1 MKRAGNNAINEF
13 TNPDWTGEFNGR
25 IRQAKEDL
33 QQTGKI
39 GRRVRGSQ
47 KAPKKVRISMR
58 LSPEVFEFFKAGG
71 RGWQTRL
78 DEALK
83 EWTRD
88 RMQFSEM

>member
-1 MKRAGNNAINEF
+1 MAGFARRKKI
-13 TNPDWTGEFNGR
+13 FN
-25 IRQAKEDL
+25 KP
-33 QQTGKI
+33 GKSA
-39 GRRVRGSQ
+39 VVFAVL
-47 KAPKKVRISMR
+47 KKPPKKVRISMR

>member
-1 MKRAGNNAINEF
+1 MKRAVNNSVNEV
-13 TNPDWTGEFNGR
+13 TRPAVTGEFNGR

-33 QQTGKI
+33 QQIGKI

>member
-1 MKRAGNNAINEF
+1 MKRAVNNSVNEV
-13 TNPDWTGEFNGR
+13 TRPVGTGEFNGR

-33 QQTGKI
+33 QQIGKI

>member
-1 MKRAGNNAINEF
+1 MKRAGNNAVNEF
-13 TNPDWTGEFNGR
+13 TNPSWTSELTGR
-25 IRQAKEDL
+25 TRPAREDL
-33 QQTGKI
+33 QQTGKT

-58 LSPEVFEFFKAGG
+58 LSPEVFEYFKSGG

-83 EWTRD
+83 EWTRV
-88 RMQFSEM
+88 RMQVSEV